1 MYLLG
6 FYGHLDGVIEYSW
19 GNIFRLSRS
28 GLPMPFVFAFWF
40 AVMLGSVW
48 VLGQSRKSVSA
59 RLERRHYGYIMAG
72 FLAIT
77 ATFVKVLIIIG
88 IDQPWI
94 LPLGMILN
102 DIFAALIGIAIVKER
117 LLDITVIVKKGALYS
132 ALGAILIFAFSFLE
146 EIFVSYLTEL
156 IGGHSQIMHFLSLA
170 VILALLMPVKTR
182 LEHLIN
188 RTFADRKLE
197 F

>member
-1 MYLLG
+1 MVRWIG
-6 FYGHLDGVIEYSW
+6 FSAVFLSAVVGTNTARGQATTQAVATAPAAIDPKLERILD
-19 GNIFRLSRS
+19 
-28 GLPMPFVFAFWF
+28 
-40 AVMLGSVW
+40 
-48 VLGQSRKSVSA
+48 
-59 RLERRHYGYIMAG
+59 RLEARGRTVND
-72 FLAIT
+72 LAC
-77 ATFVKVLIIIG
+77 KVEQVMKGL
-88 IDQPWI
+88 
-94 LPLGMILN
+94 
-102 DIFAALIGIAIVKER
+102 
-117 LLDITVIVKKGALYS
+117 TVGETIVKKGALYS